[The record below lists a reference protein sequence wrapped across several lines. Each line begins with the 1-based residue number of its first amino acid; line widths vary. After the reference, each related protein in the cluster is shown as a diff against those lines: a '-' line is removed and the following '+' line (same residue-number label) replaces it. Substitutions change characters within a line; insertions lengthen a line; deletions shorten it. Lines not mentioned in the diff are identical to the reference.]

1 MAATLAN
8 FLPPVIAVLAC
19 NPVRQP
25 GFLLWVCEWEI
36 STVSTQRH
44 HMLHL
49 FNFLH
54 RVFARGGERST
65 RAFYVRILDTR
76 KNAYLDGSM
85 GGGKERRGSRSSQAA
100 APGQWAMDT
109 QPGHTWRAG

>member
-44 HMLHL
+44 QMLHL

-54 RVFARGGERST
+54 RVFAGGGERSR

-76 KNAYLDGSM
+76 KNAYWDGSV
-85 GGGKERRGSRSSQAA
+85 GGRKERRG
-100 APGQWAMDT
+100 
-109 QPGHTWRAG
+109 